1 MDIDRYK
8 GGVIFKW
15 INKNEIYAKYN
26 GKGKSQN
33 LQAHIDKMHTDY
45 IATRSG
51 VDTGFETHGLFGN
64 ILDTDEVEM
73 LELDTIKKH
82 IQNISK
88 KNIDVFKTVISL
100 KNEDAMEY
108 GYFNKKSWK
117 EMLEERMPEIARAF
131 KIPLNDLEWVA
142 AFHAKKDKPHC
153 HLIVWNKNQDMSVQ
167 RKPFVNYKPIRSAV
181 AKSVFKEELKAIYEI
196 KDVSKSLLGK
206 MSKNEVDT
214 YKEDLKKLYQ
224 NEDLMLNAVNTE
236 NTQNFVNKALED
248 MKKDDVIYI
257 SNNSDPENYTQIKKI
272 DNEKFEFKNI
282 GEKAVLYKDDT
293 YLEAVTFLSKF
304 SNLKVMKNEDEL
316 NEFIQNKKEEFK
328 SVEDELKEIMP
339 SIFSTPIISS
349 NIKQENIEQ
358 IINKMAKFEEVS
370 KSFKRG
376 FIYKYQEPE
385 SKRILNE
392 ITMLLVNSNKDC
404 KNEFNRYVDT
414 CVKIDKMLQKVDTYK
429 DYEKTKNQ
437 ARNEMI
443 KKIGNQILKS
453 IKETKTE
460 EYKRKSAEWKE
471 KREYWNFKTKEFEE
485 KQGEYEARQLLY
497 ENQLRESNIRQLIQ
511 ETYKLLSEES
521 MSKFQRFKRA
531 TRTFGDLSK
540 REIKELIR
548 NGRSSGFDWFGER

>member
-117 EMLEERMPEIARAF
+117 EMLEERIPEIARAF

-167 RKPFVNYKPIRSAV
+167 RKPFVNYKQIRSAV

-224 NEDLMLNAVNTE
+224 NEDLMLKAVNTE
-236 NTQNFVNKALED
+236 NTQNFVNKALGD

-257 SNNSDPENYTQIKKI
+257 SNNSDPENYTQIKKL
-272 DNEKFEFKNI
+272 DNEKYQFKNV

-304 SNLKVMKNEDEL
+304 SNLKVMKNEGEL
-316 NEFIQNKKEEFK
+316 NEFIQNRKEEFK

-339 SIFSTPIISS
+339 SLFSTPIISS
-349 NIKQENIEQ
+349 NVKQENIEQ
-358 IINKMAKFEEVS
+358 ILNKMAKLEEVS

-385 SKRILNE
+385 SKRVLNE

-429 DYEKTKNQ
+429 DYEKIKNQ
-437 ARNEMI
+437 ARSEMI

-540 REIKELIR
+540 REIKEIIR

>member
-73 LELDTIKKH
+73 LELDKIKKH

-167 RKPFVNYKPIRSAV
+167 RKPFVNYKQIRSAV

-224 NEDLMLNAVNTE
+224 NEDLMLKAVNTE

-257 SNNSDPENYTQIKKI
+257 SNNSDPENYTQIKKL
-272 DNEKFEFKNI
+272 DNEKYQFKNV
-282 GEKAVLYKDDT
+282 GEKAVLYKDDA

-316 NEFIQNKKEEFK
+316 NEFIQNQKEELK
-328 SVEDELKEIMP
+328 NVEDELKEIMP
-339 SIFSTPIISS
+339 SLFSTPIISS

-358 IINKMAKFEEVS
+358 IINKMAKLEEVS

-414 CVKIDKMLQKVDTYK
+414 CVKIEKILQKVDTYK
-429 DYEKTKNQ
+429 DYEKIKNQ
-437 ARNEMI
+437 ARSEMI

-460 EYKRKSAEWKE
+460 EYKGKSAEWKE

-521 MSKFQRFKRA
+521 MSKFQKFKRA

>member
-117 EMLEERMPEIARAF
+117 EMLEERIPEIARAF

-167 RKPFVNYKPIRSAV
+167 RKPFVNYKQIRSAV

-224 NEDLMLNAVNTE
+224 NEDLMLKAVNTE
-236 NTQNFVNKALED
+236 NTQNFVNKALGD

-257 SNNSDPENYTQIKKI
+257 SNNSDPENYTQIKKL
-272 DNEKFEFKNI
+272 DNEKYQFKNV

-304 SNLKVMKNEDEL
+304 SNLKVMKNEGEL
-316 NEFIQNKKEEFK
+316 NEFIQNRKEEVK

-339 SIFSTPIISS
+339 SLFSTPIISS
-349 NIKQENIEQ
+349 NVKQENIEQ
-358 IINKMAKFEEVS
+358 ILNKMAKLEEVS

-385 SKRILNE
+385 SKRVLNE

-429 DYEKTKNQ
+429 DYEKIKNQ
-437 ARNEMI
+437 ARSEMI

-540 REIKELIR
+540 REIKEIIR

>member
-167 RKPFVNYKPIRSAV
+167 RKPFVNYKQIRSAV

-224 NEDLMLNAVNTE
+224 NEDLMLKAVNTE

-257 SNNSDPENYTQIKKI
+257 SNNSDPENYTQIKKL
-272 DNEKFEFKNI
+272 DNEKYQFKNV

-304 SNLKVMKNEDEL
+304 SNLKVMKNEGEL
-316 NEFIQNKKEEFK
+316 NEFIQNRKEEFK

-339 SIFSTPIISS
+339 SLFSTPIISS
-349 NIKQENIEQ
+349 NVKQENIEQ
-358 IINKMAKFEEVS
+358 ILNKMAKLEEVS

-385 SKRILNE
+385 SKRVLNE

-414 CVKIDKMLQKVDTYK
+414 CVKIDKILQKVDTYK
-429 DYEKTKNQ
+429 DYEKIKNQ
-437 ARNEMI
+437 ARSEMI

-540 REIKELIR
+540 REIKEIIR
-548 NGRSSGFDWFGER
+548 NGKSSGFDWFGER

>member
-117 EMLEERMPEIARAF
+117 ETLEERMPEIARAF

-167 RKPFVNYKPIRSAV
+167 RKPFVNYKQIRSAV

-206 MSKNEVDT
+206 MSKNEIDA

-224 NEDLMLNAVNTE
+224 NEDLMLKAVNTE
-236 NTQNFVNKALED
+236 NTQNFVNRALED
-248 MKKDDVIYI
+248 MEKDDVIYI

-272 DNEKFEFKNI
+272 DDEKYQFKNV

-339 SIFSTPIISS
+339 SLFSTPIISS
-349 NIKQENIEQ
+349 NVKQENIEQ
-358 IINKMAKFEEVS
+358 IINKMAKLEEVS

-385 SKRILNE
+385 SKRVLNE

-414 CVKIDKMLQKVDTYK
+414 CVKIDKLLQKVDTYK
-429 DYEKTKNQ
+429 DYEKIKNQ

-460 EYKRKSAEWKE
+460 EYERKSAEWKE

-540 REIKELIR
+540 REIKEMIR

>member
-73 LELDTIKKH
+73 LELSTIKKH

-108 GYFNKKSWK
+108 VYFNKKSWK

-167 RKPFVNYKPIRSAV
+167 RKPFVNYKQIRSAV

-224 NEDLMLNAVNTE
+224 NEDLMLKAVNTE
-236 NTQNFVNKALED
+236 NTQNFVNKALEE

-257 SNNSDPENYTQIKKI
+257 SNNSDPENYTQIKKL
-272 DNEKFEFKNI
+272 DNEKFEFKNV

-316 NEFIQNKKEEFK
+316 KQFIQNKKEEFK

-339 SIFSTPIISS
+339 SLFSTPIISS
-349 NIKQENIEQ
+349 NVKQENIEQ
-358 IINKMAKFEEVS
+358 IINKMAKLEEVS

-392 ITMLLVNSNKDC
+392 ITMLLVNSNSDC

-414 CVKIDKMLQKVDTYK
+414 CVKIDKILQKVDNYK
-429 DYEKTKNQ
+429 DYEKIKNQ

-540 REIKELIR
+540 REIKEIMKK
-548 NGRSSGFDWFGER
+548 NKSSGIDWYNEL

>member
-328 SVEDELKEIMP
+328 SIEDELKEIMP

-358 IINKMAKFEEVS
+358 IINKMAKLEEVS

>member
-26 GKGKSQN
+26 GKGKTQN

-167 RKPFVNYKPIRSAV
+167 RKPFVNYKQIRSAV

-224 NEDLMLNAVNTE
+224 NEDLMLKAVNTE

-257 SNNSDPENYTQIKKI
+257 SNNSDPENYTQIKKL
-272 DNEKFEFKNI
+272 DNEKYQFKNV

-304 SNLKVMKNEDEL
+304 SNLKVMKNEGEL
-316 NEFIQNKKEEFK
+316 NEFIQNRKEEFK

-339 SIFSTPIISS
+339 SLFSTPIISS
-349 NIKQENIEQ
+349 NVKQENIEQ
-358 IINKMAKFEEVS
+358 ILNKMAKLEEVS

-385 SKRILNE
+385 SKRVLNE

-414 CVKIDKMLQKVDTYK
+414 CVKIDKILQKVDTYK
-429 DYEKTKNQ
+429 DYEKIKNQ
-437 ARNEMI
+437 ARSEMI

-540 REIKELIR
+540 REIKEIIR
-548 NGRSSGFDWFGER
+548 NGKSSGFDWFSER

>member
-167 RKPFVNYKPIRSAV
+167 RKPFVNYKQIRSAV

-257 SNNSDPENYTQIKKI
+257 SNNSDPENYTQIKKL

-282 GEKAVLYKDDT
+282 GEKALLYKDDT

-328 SVEDELKEIMP
+328 NVEDELKEIMP
-339 SIFSTPIISS
+339 SLFSTPIISS

-358 IINKMAKFEEVS
+358 IINKMAKLEEVS

-429 DYEKTKNQ
+429 DYEKIKNQ

-460 EYKRKSAEWKE
+460 EYERKSAEWKE

-497 ENQLRESNIRQLIQ
+497 ENQLLESNIRQLIQ

-540 REIKELIR
+540 REIKEMIR
-548 NGRSSGFDWFGER
+548 NVKSSGFDWFGER

>member
-117 EMLEERMPEIARAF
+117 EMLEERIPEIARAF

-167 RKPFVNYKPIRSAV
+167 RKPFVNYKQIRSAV

-224 NEDLMLNAVNTE
+224 NEDLMLKAVNTE
-236 NTQNFVNKALED
+236 NTQNFVNKALGD

-257 SNNSDPENYTQIKKI
+257 SNNSDPENYTQIKKL
-272 DNEKFEFKNI
+272 DNEKYQFKNV

-304 SNLKVMKNEDEL
+304 SNLKVMKNEGEL
-316 NEFIQNKKEEFK
+316 NEFIQNRKEEVK

-339 SIFSTPIISS
+339 SLFSTPIISS
-349 NIKQENIEQ
+349 NVKQENIEQ
-358 IINKMAKFEEVS
+358 ILNKMAKLEEVS

-385 SKRILNE
+385 SKRVLNE

-429 DYEKTKNQ
+429 DYEKIKNQ
-437 ARNEMI
+437 ARSEMI

-540 REIKELIR
+540 REIKEIIR
-548 NGRSSGFDWFGER
+548 NVKSSGFDWFGER

>member
-73 LELDTIKKH
+73 LELDKIKKH

-167 RKPFVNYKPIRSAV
+167 RKPFVNYKQIRSAV

-224 NEDLMLNAVNTE
+224 NEDLMLKAVNTE
-236 NTQNFVNKALED
+236 NTQNFVNRELED

-257 SNNSDPENYTQIKKI
+257 SNNSDPENYTQIKKL
-272 DNEKFEFKNI
+272 DDEKFEFKNI

-316 NEFIQNKKEEFK
+316 NEFIQNQKEELK
-328 SVEDELKEIMP
+328 NVEDELKEIMP
-339 SIFSTPIISS
+339 SLFSTPIISS

-358 IINKMAKFEEVS
+358 IINKMAKLEEVS

-414 CVKIDKMLQKVDTYK
+414 CVKIEKILQKVDTYK
-429 DYEKTKNQ
+429 DYEKIKNQ
-437 ARNEMI
+437 ARSEMI

-460 EYKRKSAEWKE
+460 EYKGKSAEWKE

-521 MSKFQRFKRA
+521 MSKFQKFKRA

>member
-1 MDIDRYK
+1 MNIDRYK

-167 RKPFVNYKPIRSAV
+167 RKPFVNYKQIRSAV

-206 MSKNEVDT
+206 MSKNEVDN

-224 NEDLMLNAVNTE
+224 NEDLMLKAVNTE
-236 NTQNFVNKALED
+236 NTQNFVNRALED
-248 MKKDDVIYI
+248 MEKDDVIYI
-257 SNNSDPENYTQIKKI
+257 SNNSDPENYTQIKKL

-282 GEKAVLYKDDT
+282 GEKALLYKDDT

-328 SVEDELKEIMP
+328 NVEDELKEIMP
-339 SIFSTPIISS
+339 SLFSTPIISS

-358 IINKMAKFEEVS
+358 IINKMAKLEEVS

-385 SKRILNE
+385 SKRVLNE

-414 CVKIDKMLQKVDTYK
+414 CVKIDKILQKVDTYK
-429 DYEKTKNQ
+429 DYEKIKNQ
-437 ARNEMI
+437 ARSEMI

-540 REIKELIR
+540 REIKEIIR
-548 NGRSSGFDWFGER
+548 NGKSSGFDWFGER

>member
-167 RKPFVNYKPIRSAV
+167 RKPFVNYKQIRSAV

-282 GEKAVLYKDDT
+282 GEKALLYKDDT

-328 SVEDELKEIMP
+328 NVEDELKEIMP
-339 SIFSTPIISS
+339 SLFSTPIISS

-358 IINKMAKFEEVS
+358 IINKMAKLEEVS

-429 DYEKTKNQ
+429 DYEKIKNQ

-460 EYKRKSAEWKE
+460 EYERKSAEWKE
-471 KREYWNFKTKEFEE
+471 KREYWNYKTKEFEE

-540 REIKELIR
+540 REIKEIIR
-548 NGRSSGFDWFGER
+548 NGKSSGFDWFGER

>member
-73 LELDTIKKH
+73 LELGTIKKH

-167 RKPFVNYKPIRSAV
+167 RKPFVNYKQIRSAV

-224 NEDLMLNAVNTE
+224 NEDLMLKAVNTE

-282 GEKAVLYKDDT
+282 GEKALLYKDDT

-328 SVEDELKEIMP
+328 NVEDELKEIMP
-339 SIFSTPIISS
+339 SLFSTPIISS

-358 IINKMAKFEEVS
+358 IINKMAKLEEVS

-429 DYEKTKNQ
+429 DYEKIKNQ

-460 EYKRKSAEWKE
+460 EYERKSAEWKE

-521 MSKFQRFKRA
+521 MSKFQQFKRA

-540 REIKELIR
+540 REIKEIIR
-548 NGRSSGFDWFGER
+548 NGKSSGFDWFGER